1 MPDVRP
7 PHGTARGFLSLP
19 PTMRL
24 LALALVSLLAFAAT
38 GCGGGD
44 DLTAE
49 SPRTSP
55 DLTIPTTPD
64 DAAAADADADE
75 DATSTTDTDAADAAG
90 DDPATGGTAAD
101 PSAGG
106 TAAPAPEAAPA
117 APTAPETGGTAE
129 PAAPEQAP
137 APEDTGGAG
146 AGDLSDF
153 CAENP
158 GAC

>member
-7 PHGTARGFLSLP
+7 PDGAARGLLSV
-19 PTMRL
+19 PTAMRL
-24 LALALVSLLAFAAT
+24 LALVLVSLLALTAT
-38 GCGGGD
+38 GCGGDD
-44 DLTAE
+44 DLRAT
-49 SPRTSP
+49 SPRTQP

-64 DAAAADADADE
+64 DAASADADAGADE
-75 DATSTTDTDAADAAG
+75 DTSTTDTDAADASG
-90 DDPATGGTAAD
+90 DAATGGTAD
-101 PSAGG
+101 GSATGG
-106 TAAPAPEAAPA
+106 TATPAPTPTPE
-117 APTAPETGGTAE
+117 PTAPETGGTAE
-129 PAAPEQAP
+129 PAAPEQEP

>member
-7 PHGTARGFLSLP
+7 PHGAARGILSLP
-19 PTMRL
+19 STMRL
-24 LALALVSLLAFAAT
+24 LALVLVSLLAFAAT

-44 DLTAE
+44 DMRAT

-64 DAAAADADADE
+64 DAASADADADE
-75 DATSTTDTDAADAAG
+75 DETSTTDTDAADATG
-90 DDPATGGTAAD
+90 DDAGTGGTAVD
-101 PSAGG
+101 PGA
-106 TAAPAPEAAPA
+106 AEAPAPEAAPA
-117 APTAPETGGTAE
+117 EPTAPETGGTAE

>member
-1 MPDVRP
+1 MPHVRP
-7 PHGTARGFLSLP
+7 PHGAARGLLTP
-19 PTMRL
+19 PSMRR
-24 LALALVSLLAFAAT
+24 LALVLICLLAFAAT

-64 DAAAADADADE
+64 DAASADADADE
-75 DATSTTDTDAADAAG
+75 DTSTSTTDTDAADASG
-90 DDPATGGTAAD
+90 DATGGTAAD
-101 PSAGG
+101 PGAA
-106 TAAPAPEAAPA
+106 AAPAPEAAPA
-117 APTAPETGGTAE
+117 EPTAPETGGTAE
-129 PAAPEQAP
+129 PAPEQAP

>member
-1 MPDVRP
+1 MPHVRP
-7 PHGTARGFLSLP
+7 PHGAARGVLRAPFA
-19 PTMRL
+19 MRL
-24 LALALVSLLAFAAT
+24 LALLLVSLLAFAAT

-49 SPRTSP
+49 SPKTSP

-64 DAAAADADADE
+64 DAASADADADE
-75 DATSTTDTDAADAAG
+75 DTSTSTTDTDAADATG
-90 DDPATGGTAAD
+90 DSGTGGTAVD
-101 PSAGG
+101 PG
-106 TAAPAPEAAPA
+106 AAETPAPEAAPA
-117 APTAPETGGTAE
+117 EPTAPETGGTAE

>member
-7 PHGTARGFLSLP
+7 PDGAARGLLSSLSA
-19 PTMRL
+19 MRL
-24 LALALVSLLAFAAT
+24 LALVLVSLLAFAAT
-38 GCGGGD
+38 GCGGDD
-44 DLTAE
+44 DLRAT
-49 SPRTSP
+49 SPKTQP

-64 DAAAADADADE
+64 DAASADADADE
-75 DATSTTDTDAADAAG
+75 DDTSTTDTDAADASG
-90 DDPATGGTAAD
+90 DDATGGTAAD

-106 TAAPAPEAAPA
+106 TAAPAPTPTPE
-117 APTAPETGGTAE
+117 PTAPETGGTAE